1 MKSKVLRATT
11 ALLVGLATI
20 TGVTVATAPIASACV
35 IVDGECMPNYQTSK
49 TLGNNH
55 IQGQHTNYY
64 CGPAATRI
72 ALSVRGILPSQE
84 DLANSLGTTTNG
96 TDSSWNIRATLN
108 ARTGTS
114 YYDAKFGYNYSS
126 TGWANLLR
134 SDILFDINRGWAL
147 VVNVA
152 GGASTTSGWRSYPG
166 GHYVAVLGYDQSG
179 NRALVAD
186 TGYNGGLYDAQGY
199 YYGVYWINTT
209 ELARWSYNR
218 GYAA

>member
-1 MKSKVLRATT
+1 MKSKILRAVT
-11 ALLVGLATI
+11 AIAVSLGTI
-20 TGVTVATAPIASACV
+20 TGVTVATAPAASACV
-35 IVDGECMPNYQTSK
+35 IIDGQCMPNYQTSK
-49 TLGNNH
+49 ILGNNQ
-55 IQGQHTNYY
+55 IQGQHTSYY

-72 ALSVRGILPSQE
+72 ALSVRGSYPSQE
-84 DLANSLGTTTNG
+84 SLANSLGTTTNG
-96 TDSSWNIRATLN
+96 TNSSWNIRATLN
-108 ARTGTS
+108 ATLGTS
-114 YYDAKFGYNYSS
+114 YYDAKFGSDYTSE
-126 TGWANLLR
+126 GWANLLR

-147 VVNVA
+147 VVNVS

-179 NRALVAD
+179 GRALVAD

-209 ELARWSYNR
+209 ELARWSKYR

>member
-1 MKSKVLRATT
+1 MRKKFLRAVT
-11 ALLVGLATI
+11 ALVISLGTVAGLS
-20 TGVTVATAPIASACV
+20 VATATNASACV
-35 IVDGECMPNYQTSK
+35 IIDGECMPNYQTSK
-49 TLGNNH
+49 TLGNNQ
-55 IQGQHTNYY
+55 IQGQHTSYY

-72 ALSVRGILPSQE
+72 ALSVRGVFPSQE
-84 DLANSLGTTTNG
+84 SLADSLGTNSNG
-96 TDSSWNIRATLN
+96 TNSSWDIRRVLN
-108 ARTGTS
+108 DRTGTQ
-114 YYDAKFGYNYSS
+114 YYDAKFGYDY
-126 TGWANLLR
+126 TTGGWANLLR

-166 GHYVAVLGYDQSG
+166 GHYVAVLGYDNSG
-179 NRALVAD
+179 DRALVAD

-199 YYGVYWINTT
+199 YYGVYWIATT